1 MDFSKLD
8 RLPGFPALPLLPLSL
23 HFHIRQMRI
32 IAVPPPSWKRYG
44 KGAWSSAGHSVGALP
59 LLTAMGVSTPIV
71 GVVIRRLQG
80 EESCLPM
87 SGEVVSTA
95 QRGRQAGQTEPLPIP
110 SNDIHTVSHLRYP
123 RS

>member
-8 RLPGFPALPLLPLSL
+8 RLPGFMALPLLPLSL
-23 HFHIRQMRI
+23 HFHICQMRI

-44 KGAWSSAGHSVGALP
+44 KGARSSARHSVGALL

-71 GVVIRRLQG
+71 GVIRRLQG

-87 SGEVVSTA
+87 SK
-95 QRGRQAGQTEPLPIP
+95 RGRQAGQTEPLPIP

-123 RS
+123 KS